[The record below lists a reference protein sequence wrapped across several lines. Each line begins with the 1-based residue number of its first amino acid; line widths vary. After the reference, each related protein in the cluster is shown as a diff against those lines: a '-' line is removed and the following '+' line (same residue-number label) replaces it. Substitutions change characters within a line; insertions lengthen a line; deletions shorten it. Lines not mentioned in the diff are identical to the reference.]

1 MRKWMLCSF
10 LFVFLSSR
18 ALAEGEQVSLAGELQ
33 TLVYE
38 TGQFDQFTLLTAD
51 EDTLSGHPADISI
64 FVLEIEDYCVLFV
77 AKEIENRWNLIGYT
91 RNGVYPET
99 EQNKVLQIRKIDSE
113 RFKMSWP
120 GEQYDYYAGD
130 TGNFTKLYRA
140 EFHIGGER
148 CVAVGE
154 ANAAGMRF
162 CSDGSSEYWNL
173 SECNQITWLNCN
185 PLLFPKSIE
194 MVENSNAVLDVLPEN
209 HFGQDCVSTNLLPK
223 DVTVHVAPDSI
234 SRVDTSALFQSETF
248 SFFGNTDGWY
258 FIGYQDN
265 LSHAY
270 FGYITADTFP
280 LTQREL
286 KISACCFDSVSL
298 IVSTDTCLTD
308 DPVFSQKCYK
318 ILPSGTRILG
328 LSGWDASYI
337 YAEVMIDGE
346 TLRGFVPI
354 RDLALIERA

>member
-10 LFVFLSSR
+10 LFILLSSR

-99 EQNKVLQIRKIDSE
+99 NQNKTLQIRKTDSE
-113 RFKMSWP
+113 RFEMSWP
-120 GEQYDYYAGD
+120 GEQYNYYAGG
-130 TGNFTKLYRA
+130 TVNFTRLYQA
-140 EFHIGGER
+140 EFHNNGEHYI
-148 CVAVGE
+148 AVGE
-154 ANAAGMRF
+154 TNDAGLQFR
-162 CSDGSSEYWNL
+162 SDDSSAYWNPG
-173 SECNQITWLNCN
+173 EYNQITWLNCN
-185 PLLFPKSIE
+185 PLLFPKSID
-194 MVENSNAVLDVLPEN
+194 MVEKSNAVLNVLNEN
-209 HFGQDCVSTNLLPK
+209 HFGQDQIRTDLLPK
-223 DVTVHVAPDSI
+223 DIKVYVAPDSI
-234 SRVDTSALFQSETF
+234 SRVDTSALFQSDTF
-248 SFFGNTDGWY
+248 SFYGNTDGWY

-270 FGYITADTFP
+270 FGYITADAFL

-286 KISACCFDSVSL
+286 KISTCCFDSVSL
-298 IVSTDTCLTD
+298 IVNTDTYLTD

-318 ILPSGTRILG
+318 ILPSGTRIIG
-328 LSGWDASYI
+328 LSGWNASYI
-337 YAEVMIDGE
+337 YAEVTIDGE
-346 TLRGFVPI
+346 TIRGFVPI
-354 RDLALIERA
+354 RDLALIE